1 MTRPRPLAVIHA
13 LAFVGLCT
21 LHAASAL
28 EPFTVLSY
36 NVENWLPTDR
46 TVGGKPVTTG
56 KPASQKNAVVTI
68 IAAHRPAV
76 VGIIEIG
83 DRTQLDDLRGRLKA
97 AGLDYPYIEWHEGL
111 DPARHVAL
119 LSRFPIV
126 AHDSQDRVAF
136 EINGQP
142 NGIQRGILDVTI
154 EPEPGYRVRLLGLHL
169 KSRRLTPAVDETAL
183 RAKESWF
190 VRQALDAI
198 FAQTPDTRLLLFGDL
213 NDTRDQYPIREIC
226 GPRGAPGRLTD
237 IPLADSRGERW
248 THDYRTADDYSR
260 IDYFLASPRL
270 WPEIDRK
277 KSGIDDS
284 PQWSDAS
291 DHRAIF
297 VTIRPPKK

>member
-1 MTRPRPLAVIHA
+1 MTRPRPLAIVGA
-13 LAFVGLCT
+13 LALAVLFAV
-21 LHAASAL
+21 HSAAAL

-36 NVENWLPTDR
+36 NVENWLPIDR
-46 TVGGKPVTTG
+46 IVGGKPATSG
-56 KPASQKNAVVTI
+56 KPESQKTAAVAI
-68 IAAHRPAV
+68 IAAHRPAI
-76 VGIIEIG
+76 VGVIEIG
-83 DRTQLDDLRGRLKA
+83 DRTQLDDLRSRLKT
-97 AGLDYPYIEWHEGL
+97 AGLDYPYVEWHEGL

-126 AHDSQDRVAF
+126 ARDSQDHVTF

-142 NGIQRGILDVTI
+142 NGIQRGILDITV
-154 EPEPGYRVRLLGLHL
+154 EPQPGYRVRLLGLHL

-190 VRQALDAI
+190 VRQTLDAI

-226 GPRGAPGRLTD
+226 GPRGTPGRLTD
-237 IPLADSRGERW
+237 IPLADSRDERW
-248 THDYRTADDYSR
+248 THYYRTADEYAR

-277 KSGIDDS
+277 KSGVDDS

>member
-1 MTRPRPLAVIHA
+1 MTRPRPFAIVLA
-13 LAFVGLCT
+13 LVGLFT
-21 LHAASAL
+21 LRVAPAF

-36 NVENWLPTDR
+36 NVENWLPIDR
-46 TVGGKPVTTG
+46 TVAGKPTTTS
-56 KPASQKNAVVTI
+56 KPESQKNTVVGI

-83 DRTQLDDLRGRLKA
+83 DRTQLDDVRARLKA
-97 AGLDYPYIEWHEGL
+97 AGLDYPYVEWHEGL

-126 AHDSQDRVAF
+126 SRDSQDHVAF

-169 KSRRLTPAVDETAL
+169 KSRRVTPRVDETAL

-198 FAQTPDTRLLLFGDL
+198 FAKTPDTRLLLFGDL
-213 NDTRDQYPIREIC
+213 NDTRNAYPIREIC
-226 GPRGAPGRLTD
+226 GPVGTSGRLTD
-237 IPLADSRGERW
+237 IPLADSRNERW
-248 THDYRTADDYSR
+248 THYYRTDDDYSR
-260 IDYFLASPRL
+260 IDFFLASSRL
-270 WPEIDRK
+270 RPEIDRK

-284 PQWSDAS
+284 PQWSAAS